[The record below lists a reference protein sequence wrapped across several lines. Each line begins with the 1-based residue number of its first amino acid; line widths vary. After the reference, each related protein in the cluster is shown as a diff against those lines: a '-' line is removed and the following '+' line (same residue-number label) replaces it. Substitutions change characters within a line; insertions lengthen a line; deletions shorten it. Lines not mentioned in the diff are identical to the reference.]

1 MKAQE
6 LRLGNLVA
14 AEVNGEWND
23 CVGVYDLNEDELNGF
38 KSYLRQAAG
47 IPLTEEWLLKFG
59 FIKGEYADFWS
70 INVLRDD
77 EDKSHLYLYAH
88 LYKGEMYE
96 FGLCSGE
103 KEEFN
108 HLENERAYVLKIEYV
123 HQLQN
128 LYFALTGEELTL
140 KV

>member
-1 MKAQE
+1 MKSNE
-6 LRLGNLVA
+6 LRSGNIYQSVK
-14 AEVNGEWND
+14 WNIP
-23 CVGVYDLNEDELNGF
+23 VILEFDEELIGRMF
-38 KSYLRQAAG
+38 AP

-59 FIKGEYADFWS
+59 FVKGEYADFWS

-77 EDKSHLYLYAH
+77 EDKSLLYLYAH

-108 HLENERAYVLKIEYV
+108 HIENERAYVLKIEYV

-128 LYFALTGEELTL
+128 LYFTLCGKELII
-140 KV
+140 K